1 MFSEETLSFSPGGN
15 AFTTYVCYVCKATPT
30 DNKAAADS
38 TNVGIKKTEAI
49 KIEVGNCADDLPGP
63 VATTTRQ
70 IKVYQDTTANSV
82 FYFTADKWSG
92 NIGCIKEYVIL
103 GGKSHSSGFKA
114 TTISR
119 DTPKDCE
126 NQGIGLACLIFRISV
141 ETALSSQSLY
151 VSIKLWD
158 DSTVDV
164 FSG

>member
-1 MFSEETLSFSPGGN
+1 MFSPGGN
-15 AFTTYVCYVCKATPT
+15 SLTTYVCYVCKATPT
-30 DNKAAADS
+30 DDTAAAVS
-38 TNVGIKKTEAI
+38 TNVGLKKTEAI
-49 KIEVGNCADDLPGP
+49 KIEVGNCSDALPGP

-103 GGKSHSSGFKA
+103 GAESHTSSFTA
-114 TTISR
+114 TTTSR
-119 DTPKDCE
+119 DTPNDCE
-126 NQGIGLACLIFRISV
+126 NLAIGLACLIFRISA
-141 ETALSSQSLY
+141 ETELSSQSLY

-158 DSTVDV
+158 DSAVDV